1 MSMQTEIKATHK
13 PVELVAAS
21 LDDVDNLYEI
31 EKRCFNIDRMS
42 RRSFRWMI
50 QKGNCDF
57 ILAKQEG
64 LTLGYI
70 LILYHRGTHLA
81 RIYSVAV
88 LPEARGQGLG
98 EVLLH
103 HGEKLAASRNCIYMR
118 LEVHINNHQAI
129 KLYERNGYH
138 PFGTIKDYYED
149 HGDALRY
156 QKRILYREDQ
166 FDFTTVPYYEQTTD
180 FTCGPAALM
189 MGMQALDKGIQ
200 LGRSLEFQ
208 LWREATTIYMT
219 SGHGGCSPL
228 GLALAAWKRGFRVE
242 LWLNIRTP
250 LFLDGVRSEE
260 KKTVMALVHE
270 DFLQQIKDT
279 DIELHYGDIGL
290 EYMES
295 CMDKGGVPLVLIS
308 SYSFTRTKAPHWVV
322 VSGADDTFIYIHDP
336 EADEETYRFE
346 TDNLYLPIARPTF
359 NKSFRFGQ
367 SGLRTCVILYA
378 RKP

>member
-1 MSMQTEIKATHK
+1 MNMQTEFKATHK
-13 PVELVAAS
+13 PVELVSAVV
-21 LDDVDNLYEI
+21 DDVDELYEI
-31 EKRCFNIDRMS
+31 EKRCFLFDRMS
-42 RRSFRWMI
+42 RRSFKWMI
-50 QKGNCDF
+50 QKGNSDF
-57 ILAKQEG
+57 VLAKQEAKII
-64 LTLGYI
+64 GYI

-81 RIYSVAV
+81 RVYSFAV
-88 LPEARGQGLG
+88 LPEARGQGVG

-103 HGEKLAASRNCIYMR
+103 HGEKLAAARNCIYMR
-118 LEVHINNHQAI
+118 LEVHPENRKAI

-138 PFGTIKDYYED
+138 PFGMIKDYYED
-149 HGDALRY
+149 HADALRY

-166 FDFTTVPYYEQTTD
+166 FDFGSVPYYEQTTE

-189 MGMQALDKGIQ
+189 MAMQTINKDIKLD
-200 LGRSLEFQ
+200 RTLEFQ

-228 GLALAAWKRGFRVE
+228 GLALSGWQRGFRVE

-270 DFLQQIKDT
+270 DFLAQIKQT
-279 DIELHYGDIGL
+279 DIELHYGDISL
-290 EYMES
+290 EYLENAMHE
-295 CMDKGGVPLVLIS
+295 GGVPLVLIS

-322 VSGADDTFIYIHDP
+322 VSGVDDTFIYIHDP
-336 EADEETYRFE
+336 EADEETYRSE
-346 TDNLYLPIARPTF
+346 TDNLFLPIARPTF

-367 SGLRTCVILYA
+367 SGLRTCLIVYP